1 MLLMT
6 QRFEVML
13 EKLCLR
19 GDRERDLPLLFIGE
33 RDRSLKNIQ
42 GQIDKL
48 KSSHIVFQPVQYINN
63 GGKGKFYSDEGQ
75 KKLF

>member
-33 RDRSLKNIQ
+33 RDRSLKNTQ
-42 GQIDKL
+42 GKIDKL
-48 KSSHIVFQPVQYINN
+48 KSSQIGCYIHTA
-63 GGKGKFYSDEGQ
+63 SDDKCCIGY
-75 KKLF
+75 